1 MKVPYY
7 TIYDTK
13 HSSGKANGGTAV
25 IVRNNIKHYLH
36 SQVNKEYLKATTVK
50 VQTFFFIYLL
60 EYLQSILVENFQ

>member
-36 SQVNKEYLKATTVK
+36 SQVNKEYLQATTVT
-50 VQTFFFIYLL
+50 VQTFIFIYLL